1 MTALQQQ
8 LALAQRMIANGVD
21 HAIVAQALTQVLI
34 DNYGL
39 PTSEAPV
46 RRVCRNTFIPEF
58 NFQDWGMTLGLN
70 KPNQT

>member
-1 MTALQQQ
+1 MTTLQQQ

-21 HAIVAQALTQVLI
+21 HAIVAQALTQILI

-39 PTSEAPV
+39 PVNEAPV

-58 NFQDWGMTLGLN
+58 TFQD
-70 KPNQT
+70 